1 MKGVQ
6 GRGQTEKERRRR
18 REKRKIKENREMDA
32 WQRREEKVKTVSGRG
47 GRGNCM
53 TQGRISGRRGEKEVR
68 ERKRKREGTGR
79 NREEEEEEKAEEKA
93 GRDKR

>member
-1 MKGVQ
+1 MP
-6 GRGQTEKERRRR
+6 GRG
-18 REKRKIKENREMDA
+18 EKRRKR
-32 WQRREEKVKTVSGRG
+32 VSGRG
-47 GRGNCM
+47 GRGNRT